1 MSKSLSALSAMAA
14 LTLSSAVMAA
24 DLALMQAGTFVLGD
38 HIASVYYTARGGQYD
53 VVTTIA
59 PKQGRGGAPVRFLA
73 SLEAGES
80 QTVSVGGFGT
90 TAAPRA
96 LRLAHAGDHLVVTAV
111 DMQLAAR

>member
-1 MSKSLSALSAMAA
+1 MSRSLSALSAVAA
-14 LTLSSAVMAA
+14 LCLSGSAMAA

-38 HIASVYYTARGGQYD
+38 HVASVYYTARGEHYD

-59 PKQGRGGAPVRFLA
+59 PELGFGGAPVRFLA

-90 TAAPRA
+90 TDPERA
-96 LRLAHAGDHLVVTAV
+96 LRLAHGGDHLIVTPV

>member
-24 DLALMQAGTFVLGD
+24 DLAIMQAGTFVLGD
-38 HIASVYYTARGGQYD
+38 HVASVYYTARGEHYD

-59 PKQGRGGAPVRFLA
+59 PEQGRGGAPVRFVA

-80 QTVSVGGFGT
+80 QTVSVGGFGA
-90 TAAPRA
+90 TAPAHA
-96 LRLAHAGDHLVVTAV
+96 LRLAHGGDHLIVTTV